1 MEGSHTNPTIQAT
14 WQVPVAQASGQ
25 VKLDKDS
32 MHLSAKYDSFYCN
45 SAVGDSVLLLG
56 QQQGCPIFAS
66 DANVTAAKCNIDAC
80 RCGCCCYLGLLTW
93 LVRPCQQHC

>member
-32 MHLSAKYDSFYCN
+32 MHLSAKCDSFYHLMGNHN
-45 SAVGDSVLLLG
+45 SIHLKE
-56 QQQGCPIFAS
+56 F
-66 DANVTAAKCNIDAC
+66 
-80 RCGCCCYLGLLTW
+80 
-93 LVRPCQQHC
+93 